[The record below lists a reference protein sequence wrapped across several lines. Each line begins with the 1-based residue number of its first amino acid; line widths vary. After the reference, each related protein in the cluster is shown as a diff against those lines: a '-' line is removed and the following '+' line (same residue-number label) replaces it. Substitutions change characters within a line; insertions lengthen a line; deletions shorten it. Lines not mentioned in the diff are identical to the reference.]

1 MVLHPAVARDGVAV
15 ISVLFLTLFGKD
27 GGEGSI
33 VECGDR
39 MRESEGGVLVL
50 IYALTNRANTI
61 VLALL
66 VRAYINKSVVIL
78 VRIYFQLSRSQ
89 TRRSVAALLKY
100 RYLPIYFLMGTYG
113 PHSPL
118 LTPDRVILRSRS
130 H

>member
-1 MVLHPAVARDGVAV
+1 MRDCLVRPCSRSDAMVLHPAVARDGVAV

-66 VRAYINKSVVIL
+66 VRAYINKSVVWGT
-78 VRIYFQLSRSQ
+78 F
-89 TRRSVAALLKY
+89 AL
-100 RYLPIYFLMGTYG
+100 
-113 PHSPL
+113 
-118 LTPDRVILRSRS
+118 
-130 H
+130 